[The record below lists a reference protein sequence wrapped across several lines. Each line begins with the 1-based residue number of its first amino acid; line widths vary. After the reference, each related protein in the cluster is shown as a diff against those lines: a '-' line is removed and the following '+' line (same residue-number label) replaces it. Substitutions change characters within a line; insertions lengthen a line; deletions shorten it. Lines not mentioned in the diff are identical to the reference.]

1 MKASRWILLAAVAAV
16 VVLFF
21 VLDLDRYFTLEF
33 FRAQQAA
40 IEEFRRENMGLA
52 AAVYFAVYVAVTA
65 LSLPGA
71 ALMTLVGGAIFG
83 FLWGT
88 VLVSFASTIGATLAF
103 LLGRFLF
110 QDAVQRRFG
119 RYLKPINEGI
129 RRDGALYLFM
139 LRLVPVFP
147 FFVVNLV
154 MALTP
159 MRTVT
164 FFVVSQVGMLAGTMV
179 YVNAGTQIAQVES
192 LGDIVSPGLLGAF
205 ALLGIFPLLAKW
217 TARWIQTRK
226 VLRGWK
232 KPSSFDRNLV
242 VIGAG
247 SAGLV
252 TAYIA
257 AAVKAKVSL
266 IEKGEMGGDC
276 LNTGCVPSK
285 TLIRSARLVSEIQRH
300 ESFGIAEA
308 SARVE
313 MADVMD
319 RVRRVVDT
327 IAPHDS
333 VERYT
338 GLGVDVIQG
347 EAQITGP
354 WSVEVNG
361 RTLTTRNIVVATGAR
376 PRIPPIPG
384 LDEVGYHTS
393 DTIWSLRDDP
403 GRFLVLGGGPIGCEL
418 SQAFARLGAGVTQVE
433 MGPRLLGREDREVSE
448 FVEARFEAEGIRV
461 LTGHRVVRFETA
473 VPASAEGAGGRE
485 EEKVAVAV
493 RDGSD
498 QEIRLP
504 FDTLLVAVGREARVE
519 GFGLQEVGVEVRN
532 GVIDTDDH
540 LRTRVPTIFACGD
553 CVGPYQFTHAASHQA
568 WYAAVNALFS
578 NPFKRFRVDYRTLPM
593 ATYTDPE
600 VARVGL
606 NEREARER
614 EVEVEVTRYD
624 LAGQDRALAEEAA
637 HGFVKVL
644 TVPGKDKI
652 LGAVIVGPHA
662 GELITEFTLAMK
674 HGIGLNKILGTIHPY
689 PTLMEANKAT
699 AGAWKKANA
708 PEGALRWL
716 ERYHRW
722 RVR

>member
-1 MKASRWILLAAVAAV
+1 MKRSRWILLALVAVAVA
-16 VVLFF
+16 LFF
-21 VLDLDRYFTLEF
+21 VFDLDRFFTLDF
-33 FRAQQAA
+33 FRAQQDA
-40 IEEFRRENMGLA
+40 IEAFRSENMGLA
-52 AAVYFAVYVAVTA
+52 VAIYFAVYVAVTA

-88 VLVSFASTIGATLAF
+88 VIVSFASTIGATLAF

-119 RYLKPINEGI
+119 RYLKPSNEGI

-164 FFVVSQVGMLAGTMV
+164 FFVVSQLGMLAGTMV

-205 ALLGIFPLLAKW
+205 ALLGIFPLVARW
-217 TARWIQTRK
+217 ATRWIQARK

-319 RVRRVVDT
+319 RVHRVVDT

-347 EAQITGP
+347 EATITGP

-376 PRIPPIPG
+376 PRVPPIPG
-384 LDEVGYHTS
+384 LEEVDYHTS
-393 DTIWSLRDDP
+393 DTLWSLRKDP

-418 SQAFARLGAGVTQVE
+418 SQAFVRLGAAVTQVE
-433 MGPRLLGREDREVSE
+433 MGPRLLGREDADVSE
-448 FVEARFEAEGIRV
+448 FVEARFKGEGIRV
-461 LTGHRVVRFETA
+461 LTGHRVVRFEGNGRGSHA
-473 VPASAEGAGGRE
+473 GSGEG
-485 EEKVAVAV
+485 VAVAV

-498 QEIRLP
+498 EETHLP
-504 FDTLLVAVGREARVE
+504 FDTLLVAVGREARVD

-532 GVIDTDDH
+532 GVIDTDDY

-578 NPFKRFRVDYRTLPM
+578 NPFKRFRVDYGTLPM

-606 NEREARER
+606 SEGQALERDVA
-614 EVEVEVTRYD
+614 VEVTRYD

-644 TVPGKDKI
+644 TALGKDRI

-708 PEGALRWL
+708 PEGVLGWV

-722 RVR
+722 RRG

>member
-1 MKASRWILLAAVAAV
+1 MRASRWILLAAVAAAIA
-16 VVLFF
+16 LFF
-21 VLDLDRYFTLEF
+21 VFDLDRYLTLEF

-40 IEEFRRENMGLA
+40 IEEFRQERTGLA
-52 AAVYFAVYVAVTA
+52 VGIYFAVYVAVTA

-88 VLVSFASTIGATLAF
+88 VIVSFASTIGATLAF

-110 QDAVQRRFG
+110 RDAVQRRFG
-119 RYLKPINEGI
+119 RYLKPINRGI

-164 FFVVSQVGMLAGTMV
+164 FFLVSQVGMLAGTMV

-205 ALLGIFPLLAKW
+205 ALLGVFPLV
-217 TARWIQTRK
+217 ARWIARWLQGK
-226 VLRGWK
+226 KALKGWK
-232 KPSSFDRNLV
+232 KPSSFDGNLV

-257 AAVKAKVSL
+257 AAVKSKVFL

-285 TLIRSARLVSEIQRH
+285 TLIRSARLVSDIQRH
-300 ESFGIAEA
+300 REFGIAQA
-308 SARVE
+308 SAEVD
-313 MADVMD
+313 MAQVMD
-319 RVRRVVDT
+319 RVQRVVET

-338 GLGVDVIQG
+338 GLGVEVIKG
-347 EAQITGP
+347 EARITGP

-361 RTLTTRNIVVATGAR
+361 RTLTTRNIVVATGAQ
-376 PRIPPIPG
+376 PRVPPIPG
-384 LDEVGYHTS
+384 LEEVGYHTS
-393 DTIWSLRDDP
+393 DTIWSLREDP
-403 GRFLVLGGGPIGCEL
+403 GRFLVMGGGPIGCEL
-418 SQAFARLGAGVTQVE
+418 SQAFGRLGAQVTQVE
-433 MGPRLLGREDREVSE
+433 MGPRVLGREDAEVSE
-448 FVEARFEAEGIRV
+448 LVEERLRSEGVRL
-461 LTGHRVVRFETA
+461 LTGHRIVRFERR
-473 VPASAEGAGGRE
+473 GGPVGDG
-485 EEKVAVAV
+485 EKVAVAV
-493 RDGSD
+493 REGGK
-498 QEIRLP
+498 EEVVIP

-519 GFGLQEVGVEVRN
+519 GFGLQEVGVEVRD

-540 LRTRVPTIFACGD
+540 LRTRIPTIFACGD

-593 ATYTDPE
+593 VTYTEPE

-606 NEREARER
+606 NEREAREQD
-614 EVEVEVTRYD
+614 VEVEVTRYD
-624 LAGQDRALAEEAA
+624 LGGQDRALAEEAA

-644 TVPGKDKI
+644 TAPGKDRI

-689 PTLMEANKAT
+689 PTLMEANKAA

-708 PEGALRWL
+708 PEGLLGWV

-722 RVR
+722 RRG

>member
-1 MKASRWILLAAVAAV
+1 MRASRWILLAAVAAAIA
-16 VVLFF
+16 LFF
-21 VLDLDRYFTLEF
+21 VFDLDRYLTLEF

-40 IEEFRRENMGLA
+40 IEEFRQERTGLA
-52 AAVYFAVYVAVTA
+52 VGIYFAVYVAVTA

-88 VLVSFASTIGATLAF
+88 VIVSFASTIGATLAF

-110 QDAVQRRFG
+110 RDAVQRRFG

-164 FFVVSQVGMLAGTMV
+164 YFVVSQVGMLAGTMV

-205 ALLGIFPLLAKW
+205 ALLGIFPLV
-217 TARWIQTRK
+217 ARWIARWLQGRK
-226 VLRGWK
+226 ALRGWQ

-257 AAVKAKVSL
+257 AAVKAKVTL

-285 TLIRSARLVSEIQRH
+285 TLIRSARLVSEIERH
-300 ESFGIAEA
+300 REFGIAEA
-308 SARVE
+308 SAQVDMSR
-313 MADVMD
+313 VMD
-319 RVRRVVDT
+319 RVRRVVET

-347 EAQITGP
+347 EARITGP

-361 RTLTTRNIVVATGAR
+361 RTLTTRSIVVATGAR
-376 PRIPPIPG
+376 PRVPAIPG
-384 LDEVGYHTS
+384 LEEVGYHTS
-393 DTIWSLRDDP
+393 DTIWSLREDP
-403 GRFLVLGGGPIGCEL
+403 GRFLVMGGGPIGCEL
-418 SQAFARLGAGVTQVE
+418 AQAFGRLGASVTQVE
-433 MGPRLLGREDREVSE
+433 MGPRLLGGEDAEVSE
-448 FVEARFEAEGIRV
+448 LVARKFQSEGIRV
-461 LTGHRVVRFETA
+461 LTGHRIVRFERRGD
-473 VPASAEGAGGRE
+473 GAATDGGA
-485 EEKVAVAV
+485 KFAVARPSGGGEEV
-493 RDGSD
+493 V
-498 QEIRLP
+498 IP

-519 GFGLQEVGVEVRN
+519 GFGLQEVGVEVRD
-532 GVIDTDDH
+532 GVIDTDDQ

-553 CVGPYQFTHAASHQA
+553 CVGPHQFTHAASHQA
-568 WYAAVNALFS
+568 WYAAVNTLFS
-578 NPFKRFRVDYRTLPM
+578 NPFKRFRVDYRFLPR

-606 NEREARER
+606 NEREALER
-614 EVEVEVTRYD
+614 GAEVEVTRYD

-644 TVPGKDKI
+644 TVPGKDRI

-689 PTLMEANKAT
+689 PTLMEANKAA
-699 AGAWKKANA
+699 AGAWKRANA
-708 PEGALRWL
+708 PEGLL
-716 ERYHRW
+716 EWVGRYHRW
-722 RVR
+722 RRG

>member
-1 MKASRWILLAAVAAV
+1 MKRSRWILLALVAVAVA
-16 VVLFF
+16 LFF
-21 VLDLDRYFTLEF
+21 VFDLDRFFTLDF
-33 FRAQQAA
+33 FRAQQDA
-40 IEEFRRENMGLA
+40 IEAFRSENMGLA
-52 AAVYFAVYVAVTA
+52 VAIYFAVYVAVTA

-88 VLVSFASTIGATLAF
+88 VIVSFASTIGATLAF

-164 FFVVSQVGMLAGTMV
+164 FFVVSQLGMLAGTMV

-205 ALLGIFPLLAKW
+205 ALLGIFPLVARW
-217 TARWIQTRK
+217 ATRWIQARK

-319 RVRRVVDT
+319 RVHRVVDT

-347 EAQITGP
+347 EATITGP

-376 PRIPPIPG
+376 PRVPPIPG
-384 LDEVGYHTS
+384 LEEVDYHTS
-393 DTIWSLRDDP
+393 DTIWSLRKDP

-418 SQAFARLGAGVTQVE
+418 SQAFVRLGAAVTQVE
-433 MGPRLLGREDREVSE
+433 MGPRLLGREDADVSE
-448 FVEARFEAEGIRV
+448 FVEARFKGEGIRV
-461 LTGHRVVRFETA
+461 LTGHRVVRFEGNGRGSH
-473 VPASAEGAGGRE
+473 VGSGEG
-485 EEKVAVAV
+485 VAVAV

-498 QEIRLP
+498 EEIHLP
-504 FDTLLVAVGREARVE
+504 FDTLLVAVGREARVD

-532 GVIDTDDH
+532 GVIDTDDY

-578 NPFKRFRVDYRTLPM
+578 NPFKRFRVDYGTLPM

-606 NEREARER
+606 SEGQALERDVA
-614 EVEVEVTRYD
+614 VEVTRYD

-644 TVPGKDKI
+644 TAPGKDRI

-708 PEGALRWL
+708 PEGVLGWV

-722 RVR
+722 RRG

>member
-1 MKASRWILLAAVAAV
+1 MKRSRWILLALVAVAVA
-16 VVLFF
+16 LFF
-21 VLDLDRYFTLEF
+21 VFDLDRFFTLDF
-33 FRAQQAA
+33 FRAQQDA
-40 IEEFRRENMGLA
+40 IEAFRSENMGLA
-52 AAVYFAVYVAVTA
+52 VAIYFAVYVAVTA

-88 VLVSFASTIGATLAF
+88 VIVSFASTIGATLAF

-164 FFVVSQVGMLAGTMV
+164 FFVVSQLGMLAGTMV

-205 ALLGIFPLLAKW
+205 ALLGIFPLVARW
-217 TARWIQTRK
+217 ATRWIQARK

-319 RVRRVVDT
+319 RVHRVVDT

-347 EAQITGP
+347 EATITGP

-376 PRIPPIPG
+376 PRVPPIPG
-384 LDEVGYHTS
+384 LEEVDYHTS
-393 DTIWSLRDDP
+393 DTIWSLRKDP

-418 SQAFARLGAGVTQVE
+418 SQAFVRLGAAVTQVE
-433 MGPRLLGREDREVSE
+433 MGPRLLGREDADVSE
-448 FVEARFEAEGIRV
+448 FVEARFKGEGIRV
-461 LTGHRVVRFETA
+461 LTGHRVVRFEGNGRGSHA
-473 VPASAEGAGGRE
+473 GSGEG
-485 EEKVAVAV
+485 VAVAV

-498 QEIRLP
+498 EEIHLP
-504 FDTLLVAVGREARVE
+504 FDTLLVAVGREARVD

-532 GVIDTDDH
+532 GVIDTDDY

-578 NPFKRFRVDYRTLPM
+578 NPFKRFRVDYGTLPM

-606 NEREARER
+606 SEGQALERDVA
-614 EVEVEVTRYD
+614 VEVTRYD

-644 TVPGKDKI
+644 TAPGKDRI

-708 PEGALRWL
+708 PEGVLGWV

-722 RVR
+722 RRG